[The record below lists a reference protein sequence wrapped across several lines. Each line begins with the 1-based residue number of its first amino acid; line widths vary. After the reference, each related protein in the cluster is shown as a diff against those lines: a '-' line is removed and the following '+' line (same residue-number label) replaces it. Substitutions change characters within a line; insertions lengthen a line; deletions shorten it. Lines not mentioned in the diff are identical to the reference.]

1 MSTAV
6 LHPAQRRRVAA
17 QMPELPAH
25 EVRLRPLG
33 GGDARTI
40 IATSAAQ
47 DFVEGLFEDLRAA
60 DWRERLADM
69 RRLRKG
75 EVDGVLELGQ
85 PIHRRFQIALFE
97 AVCVQPGS
105 PRLDPAKIA
114 SSGVVLRRVRGTRR
128 DAWMKRGKTIDGWRR
143 VGGLDN
149 DPQPALAAAHPAN
162 AAIRQA
168 IAARKG
174 EAQVAPAETV
184 HALYPAPPDV
194 CAAAGRTVLFG
205 AIPVSS
211 AELADTAAEPIDY
224 AALEGSDRTLMV
236 EHLSQ
241 YLKKREQK
249 TMPRAGERL
258 TGDWN
263 VLDEKT
269 RAADTQLGY
278 LGTFLYQALHELD
291 VLGPSAP
298 SRALLGLLREIRLP
312 TDEDIHGNV
321 TATIDAAD
329 FVSRAGPVLIGRES
343 NSTGLVMP
351 LRWPAMSADLGGRL
365 TEAALACLT
374 EQYKARVGPPAK
386 FGDDNAQYA
395 VRGFM
400 RVTGHQGCP
409 ERLVWSI
416 ESEPFRI
423 LPWWDG
429 DGPGTTIGLPAMSK
443 LKKVKPSV
451 AFAMPPEIA
460 NVLKGDL
467 KALAEG
473 DGEKNEIGVGWLC
486 SFSIPFITICAFIV
500 LNIFLGLLDLI
511 FRWLLFIKIC
521 IPIPVPKGP
530 N

>member
-1 MSTAV
+1 MTVA
-6 LHPAQRRRVAA
+6 LHPAQRRKIAA
-17 QMPELPAH
+17 QMPEMAAH

-60 DWRERLADM
+60 DWRERLAAM
-69 RRLRKG
+69 RRLRQG
-75 EVDGVLELGQ
+75 ESDAVLELNQ

-97 AVCVQPGS
+97 AFCVRPGS

-114 SSGVVLRRVRGTRR
+114 SSGFVIRRVRGANR
-128 DAWMKRGKTIDGWRR
+128 DGWMKRGKTIDGWRR
-143 VGGLDN
+143 VGSFDA
-149 DPQPALAAAHPAN
+149 DPQPTLAAVHPAN

-174 EAQVAPAETV
+174 DEQVAPSETV

-194 CAAAGRTVLFG
+194 CAAIGRTVLFG

-211 AELADTAAEPIDY
+211 AELADTAADPIDY
-224 AALEGSDRTLMV
+224 TALQGEDRAAMV

-241 YLKKREQK
+241 YLKPRAQ
-249 TMPRAGERL
+249 MDLPRAGDPL

-263 VLDEKT
+263 VLDEAT
-269 RAADTQLGY
+269 RAADARLGH
-278 LGTFLYQALHELD
+278 LGTFLYQAMLELD
-291 VLGPSAP
+291 VLGPSQA
-298 SRALLGLLREIRLP
+298 SAALLAILREIRLP
-312 TDEDIHGNV
+312 TAQDAYGSP

-329 FVSRAGPVLIGRES
+329 FVSRAGPVLIGREA
-343 NSTGLVMP
+343 NSTGLHMP
-351 LRWPAMSADLGGRL
+351 LRWPVMSEDLGNRL
-365 TEAALACLT
+365 TNAALACLS
-374 EQYKARVGPPAK
+374 EQYKARVGPPGK
-386 FGDDNAQYA
+386 FADDNARYA

-400 RVTGHQGCP
+400 RAIGHDGCP

-429 DGPGTTIGLPAMSK
+429 EGPGTTIGLPTLAK

-451 AFAMPPEIA
+451 AFAMPPEIG
-460 NVLKGDL
+460 NLLKGNPEDL
-467 KALAEG
+467 MKG
-473 DGEKNEIGVGWLC
+473 DGENNEIGLGWLC

-500 LNIFLGLLDLI
+500 LNIFLGLFDLI

-521 IPIPVPKGP
+521 IPIPVPKGS